1 MYVTIKEVKKHL
13 QIDDSFTDDD
23 QYLESLIKVSEDSV
37 ANHLDVAL
45 EDIATDGELPPA
57 VKQSVLLMA
66 GNLYANREP
75 VAYSSVVKVPYTL
88 DYLLG
93 LYKRYYLP

>member
-45 EDIATDGELPPA
+45 EDIA
-57 VKQSVLLMA
+57 
-66 GNLYANREP
+66 
-75 VAYSSVVKVPYTL
+75 
-88 DYLLG
+88 
-93 LYKRYYLP
+93 

>member
-13 QIDDSFTDDD
+13 QIDYSFTDDD

-45 EDIATDGELPPA
+45 EDIA
-57 VKQSVLLMA
+57 
-66 GNLYANREP
+66 
-75 VAYSSVVKVPYTL
+75 
-88 DYLLG
+88 
-93 LYKRYYLP
+93 